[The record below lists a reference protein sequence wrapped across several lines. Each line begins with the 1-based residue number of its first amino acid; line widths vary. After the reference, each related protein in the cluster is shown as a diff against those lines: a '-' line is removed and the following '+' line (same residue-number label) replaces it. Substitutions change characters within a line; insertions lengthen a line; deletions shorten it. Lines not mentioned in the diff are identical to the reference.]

1 MTATLVGVVT
11 MVLLVV
17 PLHCVHH
24 QYQLSAQI
32 VRDLKEIQET
42 VGKRTAIHVGATM
55 MVNTSAHINC
65 APLLLLLF
73 LAEGLQLRHHIVLTV
88 KETRSSL
95 ETHGRRIVILADV
108 EKMEDQPAHR
118 DSALIF
124 NKKIKI
130 QKVEHFV
137 KSLHSY
143 IYFVTI
149 TIKTN
154 ILLLIT

>member
-65 APLLLLLF
+65 AP
-73 LAEGLQLRHHIVLTV
+73 LQLRHHIVLTV